1 MTPLRG
7 YNSVTVFSAATRL
20 RGIAYSY
27 QQYQLQH
34 ASMGRTYGAVYHVV
48 MLVSTGVLVTAV
60 PTELVH
66 YLVPVLCTGTVP
78 VYQVRYISLK
88 NMKNVSCEYDRLN
101 G

>member
-1 MTPLRG
+1 
-7 YNSVTVFSAATRL
+7 
-20 RGIAYSY
+20 
-27 QQYQLQH
+27 
-34 ASMGRTYGAVYHVV
+34 MGRTYGAVYHVV